1 MKKIL
6 YLTIIL
12 VFITNTVL
20 FAFENDLYKV
30 NDKGWKHKEETGFLI
45 FSLENSKEFVDPE
58 TEQRANSNLY
68 ILIRVLNFNEQTPD
82 DYSPSNAEKFKKQFQ
97 DYLTRNIN
105 SEKKRILKD
114 LYKEFPGYSK
124 EYLEKRV
131 NQRFERTKINSHSV
145 KTIGKFKS
153 YFIDFY
159 NENFNVK
166 YYSLHTMNH
175 RYQIQVYY
183 YKELTEEELK
193 PAMEFVKSFEPKD
206 IAPTKMNA
214 FMYGSGLKITLAI
227 LLLLAFIVFKI
238 FNSKRS

>member
-12 VFITNTVL
+12 VFIANTVL

-30 NDKGWKHKEETGFLI
+30 NDKGWKHKEERGLLI
-45 FSLENSKEFVDPE
+45 FTLDNSKEFVDPE
-58 TEQRANSNLY
+58 TEQTANSNLY
-68 ILIRVLNFNEQTPD
+68 ILIRVLNFDEQTPD
-82 DYSPSNAEKFKKQFQ
+82 DYSSSNAEKFKKQFQ
-97 DYLTRNIN
+97 DYLTRNVNNQKN
-105 SEKKRILKD
+105 SILKD
-114 LYKEFPGYSK
+114 LYQEFPGYSK

-145 KTIGKFKS
+145 TTIGKFKS

-175 RYQIQVYY
+175 RYQIQIYY
-183 YKELTEEELK
+183 YKELTEEEIK
-193 PAMEFVKSFEPKD
+193 PAMDFVNSFEPKD